1 MVVPKWFG
9 TTFETI
15 TFSEWPH
22 TQQEV
27 FMITSHK
34 WSGKPG
40 TISVIQDD
48 IAEVESILEAE
59 WMVEEDNF
67 RRFLN
72 GLDKAEV

>member
-1 MVVPKWFG
+1 
-9 TTFETI
+9 
-15 TFSEWPH
+15 
-22 TQQEV
+22 
-27 FMITSHK
+27 MITSHK

-40 TISVIQDD
+40 TICVIQDD

-67 RRFLN
+67 RRCLN